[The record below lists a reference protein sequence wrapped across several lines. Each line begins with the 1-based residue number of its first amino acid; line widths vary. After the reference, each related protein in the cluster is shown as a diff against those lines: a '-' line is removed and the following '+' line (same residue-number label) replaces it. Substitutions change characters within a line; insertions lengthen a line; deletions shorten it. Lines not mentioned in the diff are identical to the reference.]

1 MNNFVFGMYE
11 NNDSFINN
19 LDAFSKLLCFLF
31 LVVGIVFINNI
42 VVYFI
47 WFIIVLFLFYL
58 SKLSIGQ
65 LVLYIYKIR
74 WFLLILLLMNF
85 CFYDVDDSFF
95 KWWIISLSLKGFI
108 RGLSIVIRLLLLLC
122 LSYILS
128 FSCPPLK
135 LAKAMETL
143 FYPLRF
149 IGVNV
154 KSISMILS
162 IALEF
167 IPILYE
173 ESESIKKAQ
182 ISRGA
187 DFNSKNIKKR
197 ITSVLSLV
205 TPIFIASFKRADDLS
220 LAMEARGYDI
230 DDNTYKVKINFEK
243 NDYLA
248 LIFCV
253 LFCILTIYF
262 KEAL

>member
-1 MNNFVFGMYE
+1 MNNIVFGMYE
-11 NNDSFINN
+11 NNNSFINN
-19 LDAFSKLLCFLF
+19 LDAFSKLLCFLL
-31 LVVGIVFINNI
+31 LVIGVISIDNI
-42 VVYFI
+42 VIYFV
-47 WFIIVLFLFYL
+47 WFIVNIFLLYL
-58 SKLSIGQ
+58 SKLSIGP
-65 LVLYIYKIR
+65 LVLNIYRIK

-85 CFYDVDDSFF
+85 CFYDINNYFF
-95 KWWIISLSLKGFI
+95 KWWIISLSLNGFI
-108 RGLSIVIRLLLLLC
+108 RGLSVVFRLILLLS

-128 FSCPPLK
+128 SSCPLLKLTKALEALFCPLK
-135 LAKAMETL
+135 
-143 FYPLRF
+143 F

-167 IPILYE
+167 IPILYK

-187 DFNSKNIKKR
+187 DFNSKSIKKR
-197 ITSVLSLV
+197 VVSVLSLV

-230 DDNTYKVKINFEK
+230 DDNSYKVKINFK
-243 NDYLA
+243 KDDYLA
-248 LIFCV
+248 LVFCV

-262 KEAL
+262 

>member
-1 MNNFVFGMYE
+1 MNNLVFGIYE
-11 NNDSFINN
+11 DNNSFINN
-19 LDAFSKLLCFLF
+19 LDAFSKLLCFLL
-31 LVVGIVFINNI
+31 LVVGVVFIDSIVF
-42 VVYFI
+42 YFI
-47 WFIIVLFLFYL
+47 WFFVLLFLLYL
-58 SKLSIGQ
+58 SKLSIGP
-65 LVLYIYKIR
+65 LVLNIYKIK
-74 WFLLILLLMNF
+74 WFLLLLLLMNF
-85 CFYDVDDSFF
+85 CFYDVDNYFF
-95 KWWIISLSLKGFI
+95 KWWIISLSYGGFI
-108 RGLSIVIRLLLLLC
+108 RGLSVIFRLILLLS

-128 FSCPPLK
+128 STWPPLK
-135 LAKAMETL
+135 LTKALETL

-187 DFNSKNIKKR
+187 DFNSKSIKKR
-197 ITSVLSLV
+197 VISVLSLV

-220 LAMEARGYDI
+220 LAMEARAYDI
-230 DDNTYKVKINFEK
+230 DDNSYRVKINFKK

-248 LIFCV
+248 IVFCV

-262 KEAL
+262 